1 MGPQRV
7 LLVVAAILFGGCS
20 TWEGLSLRSQSPE
33 EPEPPP
39 SSVSLIGDL
48 AVPYGMFP
56 VVLENVG
63 LVTGLKGTGSDPKP
77 GPQRSALLA
86 AMQSRGVDRPNAV
99 LASNDTAL
107 VLVRAVI
114 RPGIQKGDTFD
125 VEVRVPSNSE
135 TTSLRG
141 GYLLETDLKEM
152 AVLNEKIAAGNT
164 YGRAAGPVLVDPSAD
179 AKKDRISA
187 CRGRVLGGGVALK
200 DRPLALVL
208 KPEHQSVFNSAR
220 IETAINK
227 RFHTYEKGIKVGV
240 AKAKTNEYVELKLHP
255 RYKDNV
261 QRYVAVV
268 RSLPLKESETERSER
283 LALLEKQL
291 LDPITSSRAALQLEA
306 IGKQGIA
313 VLKKGLTAKEA
324 EVRFY
329 CAEALAYLD
338 DSSAAKP
345 LGETARN
352 MPALR
357 VFALTALS
365 AMNDYSSTEQL
376 RELLHSPSTET
387 RYGAFRAL
395 WTMNPLDPAIRG
407 ENLGGQFSYHV
418 VDSDQLPMI
427 HVTRSRRPE
436 IVLFGR
442 HQELSSPLAVEAGTR
457 ILVTSRTPG
466 EVVLSKFVPNEPD
479 QKRVVSASVDE
490 VIRAIVELGGTY
502 PDVVQALQQA
512 KATGALASRLEVDA
526 LPEAGRTF
534 ERETDSEDASPSSAA
549 QPVVNSPVPDL
560 YRNQGDAKSN
570 ADADSGDRFQPR
582 AAESEDSEEGDSSD
596 AKPQSS
602 KKWFSGMFGRSK

>member
-1 MGPQRV
+1 M
-7 LLVVAAILFGGCS
+7 LVAAAVLFGGCS

-77 GPQRSALLA
+77 GPQRSALLS

-114 RPGIQKGDTFD
+114 RPGIQKGDAFD

-152 AVLNEKIAAGNT
+152 AVLDEKIASGNT

-179 AKKDRISA
+179 AKTDRISS
-187 CRGRVLGGGVALK
+187 CRGRVLGGGIALK

-220 IETAINK
+220 IETAVNK

-306 IGKQGIA
+306 IGKQGIPL
-313 VLKKGLTAKEA
+313 LKKGLSAKEA

-352 MPALR
+352 MPSLR

-365 AMNDYSSTEQL
+365 AMNDYSATEQL
-376 RELLHSPSTET
+376 RELLQSPSAET

-395 WTMNPLDPAIRG
+395 WTLNPHDPAIRG
-407 ENLGGQFSYHV
+407 ETLGDQFSYHV
-418 VDSDQLPMI
+418 VDSEQSPMI

-442 HQELSSPLAVEAGTR
+442 HQKLGTPLAVEAGTR
-457 ILVTSRTPG
+457 ILVTSRKPG
-466 EVVLSKFVPNEPD
+466 EVVVSKFVPNEPD
-479 QKRVVSASVDE
+479 QKRVVSADVDE

-512 KATGALASRLEVDA
+512 KASGALASRLEVDA
-526 LPEAGRTF
+526 LPEAGRSF
-534 ERETDSEDASPSSAA
+534 ERDRDSAEDAGSSGS
-549 QPVVNSPVPDL
+549 QPHVNSPVPDL
-560 YRNQGDAKSN
+560 YSRHGDARSNSN
-570 ADADSGDRFQPR
+570 A
-582 AAESEDSEEGDSSD
+582 AAERSQDREAEGETGEDGDSSA
-596 AKPQSS
+596 AKSRSS
-602 KKWFSGMFGRSK
+602 KGLFSRMFGRGK